1 MKVVVAGSS
10 GLVGS
15 AVVESLNATNYDVIG
30 LSSKDVDLTD
40 KKATLRWFNNHAKV
54 DVVIDAAAKVGGILA
69 NSLKPV
75 EFLEQNLQIQ
85 QNLMSASHSMNIN
98 KFVFLGSSC
107 IYPRNSQQPIK
118 EEYFLTGSL
127 EKTNSAYAIA
137 KITGIEMI
145 KAYRKEYGKKWISL
159 MPTNIYGPR
168 DNFNLESSHVLPALI
183 RKFSDAILFNK
194 NEVVLWG
201 SGQPLREFL
210 YSSDLASAI
219 IFAMENY
226 SGESHLNVGSG
237 EEISIRDLANLI
249 AKEVGFEGQIIWDNS
264 KPDGTPR
271 KLLDSSKLNE
281 LGWKP
286 QISLIEG
293 IRNTVSWYQ
302 SGLLKNEVKL

>member
-40 KKATLRWFNNHAKV
+40 KKATLRWFNNHGKV